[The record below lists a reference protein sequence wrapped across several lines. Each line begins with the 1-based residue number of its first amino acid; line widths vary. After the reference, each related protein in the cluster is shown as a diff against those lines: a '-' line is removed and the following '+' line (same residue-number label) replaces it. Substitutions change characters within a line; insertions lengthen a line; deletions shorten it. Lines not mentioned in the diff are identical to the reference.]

1 MMKTFKLDGKEF
13 TKENFTKEMTS
24 VYDMLVF
31 TKLLIEEATN
41 EMAIL
46 NKAKNGYL
54 VDLKTFIINEKT
66 GIDIGTL
73 LDYE

>member
-1 MMKTFKLDGKEF
+1 
-13 TKENFTKEMTS
+13 MTS

>member
-1 MMKTFKLDGKEF
+1 MKKTFKLDGKEF